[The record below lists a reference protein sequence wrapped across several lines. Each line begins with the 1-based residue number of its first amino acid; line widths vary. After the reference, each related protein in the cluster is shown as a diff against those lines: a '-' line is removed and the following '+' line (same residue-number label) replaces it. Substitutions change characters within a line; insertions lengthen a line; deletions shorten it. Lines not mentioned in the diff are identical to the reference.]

1 VTFQHKESDLP
12 EREKLTDKNDV
23 ATEAETNARDAA
35 LDEIRRRV
43 KPQQSPRADGTYEF
57 TDCDDC
63 GNEIGDG
70 RLRAAANN
78 LWCVHCATRRERAK
92 R

>member
-1 VTFQHKESDLP
+1 MTFQHKESDLP

-35 LDEIRRRV
+35 LDEIRRKV
-43 KPQQSPRADGTYEF
+43 KQQQVPGPDGAYPF
-57 TDCDDC
+57 PDCDDC
-63 GNEIGDG
+63 GNEIGEG
-70 RLRAAANN
+70 RLRVAAMNR
-78 LWCVHCATRRERAK
+78 CCIHCATKRERNK